1 MSLNVL
7 MSELRKRIE
16 TERNSPEWRKSFS
29 EDLKKDVV
37 AAALKCAVKSEAAK
51 QLGVSQSNL
60 THWIE
65 IYSHAMVAPRKLLV
79 VNDSEPQA
87 AVQQEV
93 QVAFVEAV
101 LPNGVVLRNFPLTQ
115 AALNLLRGVR

>member
-1 MSLNVL
+1 

-16 TERNSPEWRKSFS
+16 TERSSPEWRKSFS

-37 AAALKCAVKSEAAK
+37 AAALKCAVKSQAAR

-60 THWIE
+60 TLWME
-65 IYSHAMVAPRKLLV
+65 IYSQAVAAPRKLLV
-79 VNDSEPQA
+79 VNDSELQA
-87 AVQQEV
+87 AQQQEV
-93 QVAFVEAV
+93 HVAFVEAA

-115 AALNLLRGVR
+115 AALDLLRGVR